1 MFVQANK
8 LKLNQLTFNPSL
20 GPNKQLEEQCFVQG
34 IQTHAHN
41 VVGVYQHITQLRH
54 RLDVNIE
61 AVNTSGDRRV
71 KETNWVL
78 WVRDLAHLEEIIH
91 QVARVPSI
99 LKVKRLEA
107 ADKTKPTSLDD

>member
-1 MFVQANK
+1 VLHAHTEPGDI
-8 LKLNQLTFNPSL
+8 LSVTWA
-20 GPNKQLEEQCFVQG
+20 EEQSDEKCFLAG

-41 VVGVYQHITQLRH
+41 VVGVLHHITQLMH
-54 RLDVNIE
+54 NLDVNIE
-61 AVNTSGDRRV
+61 SVNTSGDRRV

-91 QVARVPSI
+91 QVERVPSI

-107 ADKTKPTSLDD
+107 ADKHKSTSLDD